1 MNSQQ
6 APVRRS
12 SAIADLA
19 APQPQKTYADAVYR
33 KVLLRLLPMLVI
45 VYIIAYIDR
54 SNVGFAKLGFM
65 RDLNFSDTVFGI
77 GAGVF
82 YAGYMIFEIPSN
94 LMLAKIGF
102 RKTLLRIMLLWAVC
116 SVLLAIMTS
125 PNSYYFARCLLGAA
139 EAGLF
144 PGVLLYLTYWV
155 PAARRASF
163 TAVFMAA
170 IPLSGVISGPLS
182 GMIMHSMDGWHGL
195 KGWQWLFLIEGA
207 PALLFAIVVFF
218 FLKDTPASAP
228 WLSVR
233 ERNLIEA
240 DLEADRSRSGGGHH
254 SFMDALR
261 SPRFYLLVGMG
272 VALLA
277 SASNISFWLP
287 TIIQRSGVTSTWTI
301 GLMAMAPYVVGVV
314 AQQWV
319 ARRSDARD
327 ERRWHAAACA
337 MASALG
343 WLLLPL
349 VSSNPTLSLV
359 ALIATAAGTFAAMGP
374 FWSMPALYLSAKAA
388 PGGIALISTLAGVGS
403 LISPVIVGW
412 LNEHTKTLAAGQ
424 YYLAALMIVGAV
436 TVVAIGHHNRNRAS
450 AVPQLKVAA

>member
-1 MNSQQ
+1 MSSQQ
-6 APVRRS
+6 AHALPSDPGDVMRQRS
-12 SAIADLA
+12 QNIN
-19 APQPQKTYADAVYR
+19 ADAVYR
-33 KVLLRLLPMLVI
+33 KVLWHLLPMLVI

-94 LMLAKIGF
+94 LMLAKVGF
-102 RKTLLRIMLLWAVC
+102 RKTLLRIMLLWAAC

-182 GMIMHSMDGWHGL
+182 GMIMHSMDGWQGL

-207 PALLFAIVVFF
+207 PALLFAIVVFY

-228 WLSVR
+228 WLSSG
-233 ERNLIEA
+233 ERDLIEA
-240 DLEADRSRSGGGHH
+240 DLEADRNRTGGGGHH

-287 TIIQRSGVTSTWTI
+287 TIIQRSGVTSTWII
-301 GLMAMAPYVVGVV
+301 GLMAMAPYIVGVV

-319 ARRSDARD
+319 ARRSDVRD

-337 MASALG
+337 MVSALG
-343 WLLLPL
+343 WILLPM
-349 VSSNPTLSLV
+349 VSSNPVLSLL

-388 PGGIALISTLAGVGS
+388 PGGIALISTLAGIGS
-403 LISPVIVGW
+403 LISPVIIGW
-412 LNEHTKTLAAGQ
+412 LNESTKTLAAGQ

-436 TVVAIGHHNRNRAS
+436 TVVAIGHHNRSHAAGGPR
-450 AVPQLKVAA
+450 LRVAA

>member
-1 MNSQQ
+1 
-6 APVRRS
+6 
-12 SAIADLA
+12 
-19 APQPQKTYADAVYR
+19 
-33 KVLLRLLPMLVI
+33 
-45 VYIIAYIDR
+45 
-54 SNVGFAKLGFM
+54 
-65 RDLNFSDTVFGI
+65 
-77 GAGVF
+77 
-82 YAGYMIFEIPSN
+82 
-94 LMLAKIGF
+94 
-102 RKTLLRIMLLWAVC
+102 
-116 SVLLAIMTS
+116 
-125 PNSYYFARCLLGAA
+125 
-139 EAGLF
+139 
-144 PGVLLYLTYWV
+144 
-155 PAARRASF
+155 
-163 TAVFMAA
+163 
-170 IPLSGVISGPLS
+170 
-182 GMIMHSMDGWHGL
+182 MIMHSMDGWHGL

-228 WLSVR
+228 WLSLR

-240 DLEADRSRSGGGHH
+240 DLEADRARSGGGHH

-337 MASALG
+337 MVSALG

-359 ALIATAAGTFAAMGP
+359 ALIATAAGTFAPWVRSGP
-374 FWSMPALYLSAKAA
+374 CQPS
-388 PGGIALISTLAGVGS
+388 I
-403 LISPVIVGW
+403 
-412 LNEHTKTLAAGQ
+412 
-424 YYLAALMIVGAV
+424 
-436 TVVAIGHHNRNRAS
+436 
-450 AVPQLKVAA
+450 

>member
-1 MNSQQ
+1 
-6 APVRRS
+6 
-12 SAIADLA
+12 LA

-33 KVLLRLLPMLVI
+33 KVLLHLLPMLVI

-65 RDLNFSDTVFGI
+65 RDFNFSDTVFGI

-102 RKTLLRIMLLWAVC
+102 RKTLLRIMLLWAAC

-125 PNSYYFARCLLGAA
+125 PSFYYFARFLLGAA

-182 GMIMHSMDGWHGL
+182 GMIMHSMDGWQGL

-228 WLSVR
+228 WLSLR

-240 DLEADRSRSGGGHH
+240 DLEADRTRSGGGHH

-337 MASALG
+337 MVSALG

-349 VSSNPTLSLV
+349 VSSNPALSLV